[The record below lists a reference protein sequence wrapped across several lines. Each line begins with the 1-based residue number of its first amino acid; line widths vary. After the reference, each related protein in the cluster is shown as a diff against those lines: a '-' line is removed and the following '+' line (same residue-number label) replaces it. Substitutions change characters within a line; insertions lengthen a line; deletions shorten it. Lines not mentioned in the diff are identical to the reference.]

1 MMRNILKIGG
11 KIEFRGGGA
20 VLPVATHL
28 ASWQG
33 GLRHAGMEG

>member
-1 MMRNILKIGG
+1 MRNILKIGD

-28 ASWQG
+28 ASLRDR
-33 GLRHAGMEG
+33 LRHARMGG